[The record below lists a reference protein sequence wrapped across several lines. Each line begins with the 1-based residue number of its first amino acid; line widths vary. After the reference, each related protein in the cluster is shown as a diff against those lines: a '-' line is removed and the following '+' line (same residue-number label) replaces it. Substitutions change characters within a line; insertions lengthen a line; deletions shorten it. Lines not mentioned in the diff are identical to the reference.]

1 MSREADQRERQII
14 RLIADGQSNKEI
26 AQQLNVATFTVKS
39 HVHNVLEKLALRPR
53 RPGGLLLRP
62 RTDTIARQAVQ
73 RILRS
78 SSVPK
83 VYSPSRRR
91 FVDSSGSLLYNM
103 RAVLRIDPPLVRDVF
118 EHLLKE
124 AGDRRRGVRAELA
137 RVADG
142 CRANVARRW
151 CSSWRESSSG
161 EPGICSHLLS
171 ENPQLKVVIMSTDH
185 YAIADVGVRTM
196 SGDALT
202 VKAIRA
208 SLRALLDD

>member
-1 MSREADQRERQII
+1 
-14 RLIADGQSNKEI
+14 
-26 AQQLNVATFTVKS
+26 
-39 HVHNVLEKLALRPR
+39 
-53 RPGGLLLRP
+53 
-62 RTDTIARQAVQ
+62 
-73 RILRS
+73 
-78 SSVPK
+78 
-83 VYSPSRRR
+83 
-91 FVDSSGSLLYNM
+91 M

-124 AGDRRRGVRAELA
+124 AGIDVVASASNWLELLM
-137 RVADG
+137 VVG
-142 CRANVARRW
+142 ECRPEVVFLMAGG
-151 CSSWRESSSG
+151 SSG